1 MTQKEQISIA
11 QNRDCME
18 AMSEFPD
25 KYFELAI
32 VDPPYGIGAAKVGVG
47 KSQKL
52 KQRSGQIKSGDWDK
66 CAPDDVY
73 FEELFRVSKN

>member
-32 VDPPYGIGAAKVGVG
+32 VDPPYGI
-47 KSQKL
+47 
-52 KQRSGQIKSGDWDK
+52 
-66 CAPDDVY
+66 
-73 FEELFRVSKN
+73 

>member
-32 VDPPYGIGAAKVGVG
+32 VDPPYGIWAAKVVVH
-47 KSQKL
+47 
-52 KQRSGQIKSGDWDK
+52 D
-66 CAPDDVY
+66 PVEDVAVRVV
-73 FEELFRVSKN
+73 ETIELTYKAA